1 MKYQKIIGQLGI
13 NALNE
18 MQEKAVVSIAN
29 HSNVQLISPTGSG
42 KTLAFLLPLLDLM
55 QKDVSGVQVMIIVP
69 SRELAIQIEQ
79 VFKQLKTT
87 FKVNCCYGGH
97 SVRIEKN
104 SLTPPPALLI
114 GTPGRVAYHVRNENI
129 NTSSINTLILDEF
142 DKSLEFGFK
151 EDMAYIIGQLK
162 GLKKKV
168 LTSATSINEIP
179 AFVDFSKS
187 NVLDFSDKSNTSKE
201 SLQLKTVRVSGDDKL
216 DTFLLLISKLG
227 LQSKI
232 VFCNHRDAVKRIAD
246 RLKELSIAHG
256 IYHGGMEQIDRE
268 RALIKFRNGSTNLL
282 ITTDLGARGLDIPE
296 IEAVIHYQLPTTE
309 ESMIHRN
316 GRTARMHA
324 KGSVYLLLDKKDYL
338 PKYIVEKPE
347 EEKLPALFKQPL
359 PSQWKTIYIAAGK
372 KDNINKTDI
381 VGLMLKKGG
390 LNKDELGKVEV
401 LDNSAYAAV
410 KTDKIKKVLALIKQE
425 KIKNKKVKF
434 EISE

>member
-1 MKYQKIIGQLGI
+1 MKYQKIIAQLGI

-104 SLTPPPALLI
+104 SLIPPPALLI
-114 GTPGRVAYHVRNENI
+114 GTPGRIAYHIRNEII
-129 NTSSINTLILDEF
+129 NTSSIHTLILDEF

-187 NVLDFSDKSNTSKE
+187 NVLDFSDKSNSAKE

-246 RLKELSIAHG
+246 RLKGLSIAHG

-324 KGSVYLLLDKKDYL
+324 KGSAYLLLDKKDYL
-338 PKYIVEKPE
+338 PKYILEKPE
-347 EEKLPALFKQPL
+347 EEKLPVSFKQPL
-359 PSQWKTIYIAAGK
+359 PSQWQTIYIAAGK